1 MLLSEILPR
10 VAQLQP
16 DRAAMKD
23 SAGTISYGQ
32 LMQRVSCLAQG
43 FRNHAIKPG
52 DRVALLGHPSP
63 QLAIAE
69 CAAIAIGAIP
79 FAIYPG
85 LARNEIIQIL
95 QDADPIAIVYD
106 SEDEHLTACASALPD
121 AIAVPCRTI
130 ERYIETHSPLTEWHK
145 ANPDDVALMIYTGGT
160 TGRSKGVMHSHR
172 SIGSWSFM
180 NPERGGGHNPDKR
193 TLISNQAHLSG
204 QFMLWTTLY
213 EGGCLIYTESYPLQ
227 AETMIE
233 LIEREELKYI
243 GTIGLQF
250 KDIAQLLAERGKSLP
265 HVLGISCGGAP
276 ISERTFHLARQAFP
290 NAQLTNV
297 YAQTESG
304 QFISPLF
311 INACFAEGFR
321 HRLLSVGNPAHVA
334 RWGQKPFQVRIVD
347 EDGRDVG
354 PGGIGEVICRGDQLM
369 LGYWNN
375 PEETNKALRGGWLY
389 TGDIGTFDDD
399 GYLYLLDRKKDLV
412 IVGGSNVYCSEVEE
426 VLARHPAIAEVAV
439 VGAPLPDEGEEVT
452 AVVVLREGAGLTLA
466 DIKAFCRDH
475 LASHKIPSRLDFA
488 ESLPRTSFGKLNKPE
503 IRKPYWLG
511 RPRMIR

>member
-1 MLLSEILPR
+1 MLLSEIIPK

-32 LMQRVSCLAQG
+32 LMQRVSCSAQG
-43 FRNHAIKPG
+43 FRSHAIKPG

-79 FAIYPG
+79 FAVYPG
-85 LARNEIIQIL
+85 LTRNEIIPIL
-95 QDADPIAIVYD
+95 QDAAPAAIVYD
-106 SEDEHLTACASALPD
+106 SEDEHLTACASVLPD
-121 AIAVPCRTI
+121 TLTISCRTI
-130 ERYIETHSPLTEWHK
+130 ERFIETHSPIVEWHQ
-145 ANPDDVALMIYTGGT
+145 ADPDDVALLIYTGGT

-180 NPERGGGHNPDKR
+180 NPERVGGHNPDKR

-213 EGGCLIYTESYPLQ
+213 EGGCLIYPESYPLQ
-227 AETMIE
+227 AEAMIE

-250 KDIAQLLAERGKSLP
+250 KDIAQLLAVRGRSLP

-311 INACFAEGFR
+311 INACFAEGFH

-354 PGGIGEVICRGDQLM
+354 PDGIGEVICRGDQLM

-375 PEETNKALRGGWLY
+375 PVETNKALRGGWLY

-399 GYLYLLDRKKDLV
+399 GYLYLLDRKKDIV

-426 VLARHPAIAEVAV
+426 VLARHQAIAEVAV
-439 VGAPLPDEGEEVT
+439 VGAPLPDDGEEVT

-511 RPRMIR
+511 RPRMIH